1 MEWSNWYYARKK
13 DWSDALAASQH
24 ETACARA
31 DRDQALKEK
40 DQALEGEERASEEG
54 RGRVHKNNIISS
66 ACQRGEPSAPA
77 CDGNIVIFSALGMLR
92 LLGRAEGREAT
103 ALSTLEAERER
114 ADRARE
120 AARDRHQSSKG
131 GGKDGGSKGGGK
143 DGGGKGGGK
152 DGGGKSGEKGGCKS

>member
-1 MEWSNWYYARKK
+1 
-13 DWSDALAASQH
+13 
-24 ETACARA
+24 
-31 DRDQALKEK
+31 
-40 DQALEGEERASEEG
+40 
-54 RGRVHKNNIISS
+54 
-66 ACQRGEPSAPA
+66 
-77 CDGNIVIFSALGMLR
+77 MLR

-152 DGGGKSGEKGGCKS
+152 DGGGKSGGKGGCKN

>member
-1 MEWSNWYYARKK
+1 MEWSNWHYARKK

-40 DQALEGEERASEEG
+40 DQALEEKKELQKRVEEECTK
-54 RGRVHKNNIISS
+54 HNIISS

-152 DGGGKSGEKGGCKS
+152 DGGGKSGGKGGCKN